1 MAEKRYRITF
11 HLADGT
17 THSGYIAI
25 PICDSGSV
33 SEEAI
38 RHAVEEYLKE
48 NPVEGGSVSAE
59 EVERIVDEYLAENP
73 PEDGFSPLVSVTDIT
88 GGHRVSI
95 TDKDG
100 EKSFDVLNG
109 KDGTGGGGSGGG
121 GAEWELLQQVNVPL
135 DGEETWN
142 FNITFPRGYDDY
154 LVIANTAATSTNA
167 NTIIYPSPLVINQD
181 NNVIGG
187 TWAFWDY
194 YPGTTAQ
201 RFNLLFEKIEVNG
214 VVYCRMSGIAPTNAL
229 GKPNGIADS
238 GWFSY
243 DSYPG
248 TPRKLVGWNGVKIE
262 RKIAPGSGYVLLGRK
277 SV

>member
-25 PICDSGSV
+25 PICDSGGV

-73 PEDGFSPLVSVTDIT
+73 PGI
-88 GGHRVSI
+88 
-95 TDKDG
+95 
-100 EKSFDVLNG
+100 
-109 KDGTGGGGSGGG
+109 SGG
-121 GAEWELLQQVNVPL
+121 AAKWELLQEVNVPL
-135 DGEETWN
+135 DAEETWN

-154 LVIANTAATSTNA
+154 LVIANTAATSTSS
-167 NTIIYPSPLVINQD
+167 NTIIYPSPLVINQE
-181 NNVIGG
+181 NENYIHGG

-201 RFNLLFEKIEVNG
+201 RFNLLFEKIEANG
-214 VVYCRMSGIAPTNAL
+214 VVYCRMSGIAPTNAV
-229 GKPNGIADS
+229 GKPNGIANS

-243 DSYPG
+243 DSYP

-262 RKIAPGSGYVLLGRK
+262 RKIAPGSNYVLLGRK